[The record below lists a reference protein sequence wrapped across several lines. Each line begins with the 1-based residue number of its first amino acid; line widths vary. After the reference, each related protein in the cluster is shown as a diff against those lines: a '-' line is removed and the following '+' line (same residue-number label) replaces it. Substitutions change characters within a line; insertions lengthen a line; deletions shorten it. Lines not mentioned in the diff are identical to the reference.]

1 MLPRLA
7 RCPFRLASSPSP
19 SSSRPLLLSL
29 RVSRPLPSAF
39 FPYSTSVMPPH
50 KPLIPEWERVANT
63 ASKPYYMFT
72 MPIHKSR
79 NDDRDY
85 RILQLD
91 NGLQAMVVHDA
102 KADKAAASLDVSV
115 GHLYDPVSLHPSS
128 THCMAWSLHCSGTVM
143 LLLSSTDATRR
154 AG

>member
-1 MLPRLA
+1 
-7 RCPFRLASSPSP
+7 
-19 SSSRPLLLSL
+19 
-29 RVSRPLPSAF
+29 
-39 FPYSTSVMPPH
+39 MPPH

-85 RILQLD
+85 RIVQLD

-102 KADKAAASLDVSV
+102 KADKAAASMDVSV
-115 GHLYDPVSLHPSS
+115 GQLYDPVSPHTLH
-128 THCMAWSLHCSGTVM
+128 AWLGRCTAAAQSCYQHTPLTRQFAQDDMPGLAHFCEHLLFMVRMTRVRSG
-143 LLLSSTDATRR
+143 
-154 AG
+154 

>member
-7 RCPFRLASSPSP
+7 RCPFRPPPSSPP
-19 SSSRPLLLSL
+19 CSRSLLLPL
-29 RVSRPLPSAF
+29 RSGRPPLQAF

-85 RILQLD
+85 RIVQLD

-115 GHLYDPVSLHPSS
+115 GHLYDPVSPHPPY
-128 THCMAWSLHCSGTVM
+128 TKCMAWSLHRSGSVM
-143 LLLSSTDATRR
+143 LSAHSTDATICS
-154 AG
+154 G